1 MYMRVI
7 LIAVLWLTV
16 CPQFALAHHS
26 VAGFFDP
33 DDRVEIEGVIK
44 KVRWRNPHTVFLID
58 VTGPSGEATTWTIES
73 GALGVLRSRGLAREF
88 VQVGD
93 RVKVLGDSSLRSRPE
108 MFARNMLLSSG
119 KEVMLTAGSAPHFTS
134 QNDGEML
141 EAQYDPALIAAA
153 RQSADGIFRV
163 WSTDIEERP
172 NSGSRMFRGQLPLN
186 AAAQAKRAEYDA
198 GDEALL
204 GCTSWSMPRLMTNP
218 LPMEYVR
225 EGDTI
230 VQRFEEDDSV
240 RVIHMRAE
248 HTDIPDEPSIFGYST
263 GRWDGDTLVVETSG
277 VALDRFDNAGTP
289 FSEEM
294 HLIERITPSSDGKR
308 LNYKLRVTDPNTFT
322 VSIDV
327 ERYWDWRPEI
337 QVGAYDCQQDQGFE

>member
-1 MYMRVI
+1 MRI
-7 LIAVLWLTV
+7 FSIAVVLFV
-16 CPQFALAHHS
+16 AVPGASHAHHS

-33 DDRVEIEGVIK
+33 DAPVEIEGVIK

-58 VTGPSGEATTWTIES
+58 VTEQSGEITTWTIES

-88 VQVGD
+88 VKVGD
-93 RVKVLGDSSLRSRPE
+93 KVKVMGDNSLRSRPE
-108 MFARNMLLSSG
+108 MFARNMLLSNG
-119 KEVMLTAGSAPHFTS
+119 KEVLLTAGSFRHFTS
-134 QNDGEML
+134 QTDDEILQAEFDKEVIANAIND
-141 EAQYDPALIAAA
+141 
-153 RQSADGIFRV
+153 ADGIFRV

-172 NSGSRMFRGQLPLN
+172 NSGSRMFAGQLPLN
-186 AAAQAKRAEYDA
+186 AEARAKRAEYNV

-204 GCTSWSMPRLMTNP
+204 GCTSWSMPRLMSNP
-218 LPMEYVR
+218 LPMEYVH

-230 VQRFEEDDSV
+230 VQRFEENDSV

-263 GRWDGDTLVVETSG
+263 GRWDGDTLVVETTG

-294 HLIERITPSSDGKR
+294 HLIEHITPSSDGKR
-308 LNYKLRVTDPNTFT
+308 LNYRLRVTDPNTFT
-322 VSIDV
+322 ESIEV
-327 ERYWDWRPEI
+327 GRYWEWRPEI